1 MLHLPHLVHDL
12 GIILAVAAV
21 VTMIFKL
28 IRQPV
33 VLGYLIA
40 GFLVGPQFEF
50 IPTITEDATIRVW
63 AEIGV
68 IFLLFGLGLE
78 FSFKKLRTVGGTAS
92 ITGVVEVSFMLIA
105 GYLTG
110 KLLGWGQIDSL
121 FLGGI
126 LAISSTTIILR
137 TFDELEV
144 KTKHFAQ
151 VVMGILIVED
161 LAAILLLV
169 LLSTISVTQQFEGSE
184 LLYSSLKLFFFLC
197 LWFVGG
203 IFLIPSILRRVKDH
217 LNDEYLLILSVGL
230 CLMMVIFATQVGF
243 SPALGA
249 FIMGSILA
257 ETSEGHRVEHLI
269 TPMRN
274 FFGAIFFVSVGM
286 LIDPKMLLEHWP
298 SALVLTVV
306 LICGKI
312 FSATLG
318 SLVAG
323 QSLKNSFQTGFSL
336 AQIGEFSFIIAT
348 LGLSLK
354 VTSGFLYPLAVVV
367 SVVTT
372 FTTPYLVKLSGP
384 LADYLEDRLPS
395 RLTNI
400 IRRYSSST
408 QEISVSSSAQE
419 ELKKSIFKFIL
430 LSVIIVAVTLLARN
444 YTFPFLKAYFGSR
457 KLAASVTF
465 GISFIFSAPF
475 YWSLYRAESSFVPKV
490 QGRLNFLSIALNF
503 LRLLLCLALFIFQ
516 FTVFLPGPY
525 AVIIILIAAAL
536 GYRKFPHHLSGVSQW
551 LEGNFVRNLQGG
563 QAIPAKRFHLLPW
576 EAHMASYEI
585 PQNAVYL
592 GMTLESLKV
601 REKFGVSV
609 VLIERGMSIIKAPSK
624 DERLFPFDKL
634 SVIGDDDQLLR
645 FKEFVDSTEETNA
658 ELTTT
663 DYGLK
668 GCLLLDSSE
677 FVGKTIRDCGIREA
691 VDGLVVGLERG
702 DKRLLNPHTNMKLE
716 AGDLLWI
723 VGDKEKM
730 KELF

>member
-12 GIILAVAAV
+12 GIILAVAAA
-21 VTMIFKL
+21 VTLVFKL

-40 GFLVGPQFEF
+40 GFLVGPQFDF
-50 IPTITEDATIRVW
+50 IPTVTEDATIRVW

-78 FSFKKLRTVGGTAS
+78 FSFKRLKAVGGTAS
-92 ITGVVEVSFMLIA
+92 ITGVVEVTFMLLV
-105 GYLTG
+105 GYFTG
-110 KLLGWGQIDSL
+110 KLLGWRQIDCL

-137 TFDELEV
+137 TFDELNV
-144 KTKHFAQ
+144 KTKQFAS
-151 VVMGILIVED
+151 VVLGVLIVED

-169 LLSTISVTQQFEGSE
+169 LLSTISVTQQFEGTE
-184 LLYSSLKLFFFLC
+184 LLFSSLKLFFFLC

-217 LNDEYLLILSVGL
+217 LSDEYLLILSIGL
-230 CLMMVIFATQVGF
+230 CLVMVILATQAGF

-257 ETSEGHRVEHLI
+257 ETPEGHRVEHLT

-286 LIDPKMLLEHWP
+286 LIDPAMLLKHWP
-298 SALVLTVV
+298 SALVLTAV
-306 LICGKI
+306 LISGKI

-318 SLVAG
+318 SLLAG
-323 QSLKNSFQTGFSL
+323 QSMKNSFQTGFSL

-354 VTSGFLYPLAVVV
+354 VTSEFLYPLAVVV
-367 SVVTT
+367 SVITT
-372 FTTPYLVKLSGP
+372 FTTPYLVRFSGP
-384 LADYLEDRLPS
+384 LADKVERLLPQ
-395 RLTNI
+395 RLTDLI
-400 IRRYSSST
+400 HRYSSQA
-408 QEISVSSSAQE
+408 QEISVSSSAQD
-419 ELKKSIFKFIL
+419 ELRKFAYKFIL
-430 LSVIIVAVTLLARN
+430 LSVIVVAITLVARN
-444 YTFPFLKAYFGSR
+444 YAFPVLKINLDSR
-457 KLAASVTF
+457 RLAASVTF
-465 GISFIFSAPF
+465 GLSVLISGPF
-475 YWSLYRAESSFVPKV
+475 YWSLYRSRSALAVKTGNRF
-490 QGRLNFLSIALNF
+490 NFLSIGLNV

-525 AVIIILIAAAL
+525 AVGVILVMGAF
-536 GYRKFPHHLSGVSQW
+536 GYWKFPHHLAGASEW
-551 LEGNFVRNLQGG
+551 LEGNFVRNLHGE
-563 QAIPAKRFHLLPW
+563 PVSKAKKFQLLPW
-576 EAHMASYEI
+576 EAHMATYEI

-609 VLIERGMSIIKAPSK
+609 VLIERGMSIIKAPSRN
-624 DERLFPFDKL
+624 ERLFPFDKL
-634 SVIGDDDQLLR
+634 SVIGDDDQLLK
-645 FKEFVDSTEETNA
+645 FKDFVDSTEETDA
-658 ELTTT
+658 EVTTT

-702 DKRLLNPHTNMKLE
+702 DTRLLNPHALMKLE
-716 AGDLLWI
+716 VGDLLWI